1 MKRVVISHPLEVSIE
16 EAEEPQPGP
25 AEILIRTLITGIS
38 AGTEMNLYRGTNPD
52 LVRRR
57 WGEEFVYPMRPGYEA
72 IGEVIEC
79 GTEVTAFKPGD
90 RIIGNGKHAQYSTIT
105 AERAVKVPDNLSSES
120 ASLAIVGRTAMHGVR
135 RAAIEYGD
143 NVAVV
148 GLGLMGQ
155 LAIQHA
161 RLAGAG
167 RTIAVEVDPWRLEVA
182 ERLGAGHAINPEYV
196 DPVERMMAYSGMGA
210 DVVLETAGVASAV
223 PLSFSLARDRGR
235 IVTVGWHLKPI
246 PIDLAEDLL
255 YKELDL
261 RPSRGGGQP
270 ENIPPHLLRWNGRRN
285 LEFMLSL
292 LAEGRIRTKELITHV
307 LPFEEIKH
315 AYEIIRTRSEPS
327 LHVAL
332 CWSET

>member
-1 MKRVVISHPLEVSIE
+1 MCQVDNH
-16 EAEEPQPGP
+16 
-25 AEILIRTLITGIS
+25 
-38 AGTEMNLYRGTNPD
+38 
-52 LVRRR
+52 
-57 WGEEFVYPMRPGYEA
+57 
-72 IGEVIEC
+72 
-79 GTEVTAFKPGD
+79 
-90 RIIGNGKHAQYSTIT
+90 RIIGNGKHAEYSTIT
-105 AERAVKVPDNLSSES
+105 AERAVKVPDNLGSES

-182 ERLGAGHAINPEYV
+182 E
-196 DPVERMMAYSGMGA
+196 
-210 DVVLETAGVASAV
+210 
-223 PLSFSLARDRGR
+223 
-235 IVTVGWHLKPI
+235 
-246 PIDLAEDLL
+246 DLL

-292 LAEGRIRTKELITHV
+292 LAKGRIRTKELITHV

-332 CWSET
+332 ERNLSFVRFVESYSNPSALTARNDFLNASITVSISSGVWAVDMWNW